1 MNKSSL
7 AEWLRECSE
16 AEALTRIKAM
26 PEPLSTRLATYV
38 EWLASSSPDFA
49 LAYHAFVERLS
60 TAEFASRGPQVGD
73 MFPSFLLPDQNGQLI
88 SLEKLLSERPL
99 VLSFNRGHWCGLCQI
114 ELDALNRAAPEIKAA
129 GGSLVAIIPEP
140 QIMSRKLLAENNL
153 DLVVLSDMDL
163 AFAASLDLAVYMGE
177 DLRGLYL
184 ANGIDVGAY
193 QLTDGYFLPIPAT
206 FVIGTDGQVAARY
219 VDPDFRRRMEVEDL
233 LQALASVRSSGPNA
247 SE

>member
-7 AEWLRECSE
+7 AEWLKECSE

-153 DLVVLSDMDL
+153 DLVVLSELLYYFGDRDL
-163 AFAASLDLAVYMGE
+163 RAVLDRAAGSLEAGGTLLAVHWRHPVADYPRSG
-177 DLRGLYL
+177 DDVHRVLAAQPGL
-184 ANGIDVGAY
+184 A
-193 QLTDGYFLPIPAT
+193 QL
-206 FVIGTDGQVAARY
+206 VCHEE
-219 VDPDFRRRMEVEDL
+219 PDFLAEVWVRTEGRPVSVA
-233 LQALASVRSSGPNA
+233 QSTGLA
-247 SE
+247 